1 MHIDLAQGGGS
12 IGRALILF
20 TLPALLGA
28 GSQPVPAADRPEDQ
42 RSAPMLVRTFPL
54 EGVRGPADR
63 TGIAGRIDHMRYDPL
78 TSRLFIACV
87 ANGSLEVIDLASGTR
102 AGTVAGLH
110 GPQGVGVAGRFVYV
124 STGDDGQL
132 HRFDARTLAAGK
144 SVAVGDDADNVRVA
158 PDGKIWVSFGGT
170 GPGGISCF
178 DGETL
183 VCERT
188 LRLPR
193 MPEGFQLDPS
203 GAGIFANLP
212 AGKRSAED
220 GTVVGLNRQNGDRL
234 WERKLIGRAGN
245 FPMTLDSAN
254 NRLFLVARKPA
265 RLISLSARDGSVL
278 GETPCPPES
287 DDLIFDPRSGLV
299 AVIGGGALP
308 TANGPG
314 GTGASLDVFMI
325 HRSGQPSRLGG
336 SALPPHSR
344 TGTLVADRRTIYVA
358 VPATQDRPAEVREYR
373 FPE

>member
-1 MHIDLAQGGGS
+1 M
-12 IGRALILF
+12 GRALILF
-20 TLPALLGA
+20 TLPVLVGA
-28 GSQPVPAADRPEDQ
+28 GFQPTPAPDRPENQ
-42 RSAPMLVRTFPL
+42 RSAPMLARTFRL

-87 ANGSLEVIDLASGTR
+87 ANGSLEVIDLHSGTR
-102 AGTVAGLH
+102 AGTVAGLR
-110 GPQGVGVAGRFVYV
+110 GPQGVGIAGHFVYV

-132 HRFDARTLAAGK
+132 HRFDTRTLAAGK
-144 SVAVGDDADNVRVA
+144 SVAVGDDADNVRVD

-170 GPGGISCF
+170 GRGGISCF

-188 LRLPR
+188 LDLPR

-203 GAGIFANLP
+203 GAGIFANVP

-220 GTVVGLNRQNGDRL
+220 GTVVGLNRRNGDRL

-254 NRLFLVARKPA
+254 NRLFVVARQPA

-278 GETPCPPES
+278 GEAPCAPQS
-287 DDLIFDPRSGLV
+287 DDLFFDPRSGLV

-308 TANGPG
+308 TASDPG
-314 GTGASLDVFMI
+314 GAGASLDLFAI
-325 HRSGQPSRLGG
+325 DGAGRPSRWGG
-336 SALPPHSR
+336 SPLPPHSR
-344 TGTLVADRRTIYVA
+344 TGALVVDRRTIYVG
-358 VPATQDRPAEVREYR
+358 VPATNDRPAEVREYR
-373 FPE
+373 LPD